1 MEALRRLLC
10 DSCALGKQQ
19 EGSTKHGGWSARVAR
34 LGTGL
39 GLSFFATLI
48 LAIGCLSKTLGPLAD
63 TVGAVEARGGDTA
76 RIALDSRP
84 ALVSK

>member
-1 MEALRRLLC
+1 MLC

-48 LAIGCLSKTLGPLAD
+48 CNNRLSLENTRS
-63 TVGAVEARGGDTA
+63 ARGHGGSGRGARWGHCALRANWPSGD
-76 RIALDSRP
+76 L